1 MSKRRISHGWTRIN
15 TDKNICEHPWLI
27 IGYNFLYKSKLYK
40 KIHGCEAAAAT
51 ASMTYQQIDE
61 K

>member
-1 MSKRRISHGWTRIN
+1 V
-15 TDKNICEHPWLI
+15 NIRVNPWLI

-40 KIHGCEAAAAT
+40 KIYGWEAAAAI
-51 ASMTYQQIDE
+51 ANSMGDVTEGMAYQRIDE